1 MGMEDMN
8 FELIFSELVSNESK
22 WIAKEVE
29 VHIECTT
36 SEGTTSEGTTSE
48 GTTSEGTTSEGYYYS
63 HCCGM
68 TLLSEF
74 LEIIFKVMINQSVIV
89 I

>member
-1 MGMEDMN
+1 M
-8 FELIFSELVSNESK
+8 SNESK

-48 GTTSEGTTSEGYYYS
+48 GTTSEGYYYS

-68 TLLSEF
+68 ALLSEF

-89 I
+89 MLH